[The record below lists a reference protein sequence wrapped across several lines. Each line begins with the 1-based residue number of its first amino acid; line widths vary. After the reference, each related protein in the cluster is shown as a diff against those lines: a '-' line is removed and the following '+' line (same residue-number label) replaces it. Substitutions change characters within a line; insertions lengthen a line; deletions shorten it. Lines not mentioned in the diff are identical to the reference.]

1 AADRTTPHRAP
12 PYRAPPR
19 RPTCSPATGSR
30 GSCRTARRLGAG
42 RGPRRREEPA
52 RRAVAVPVEQVD
64 PARRGRRVRA
74 RGALLRAD
82 RVEGLAG
89 RRPRAA
95 HAGAAVVVE
104 GAGQLVELA
113 GDLGVGGGDD
123 VPVFVLGDGEEVV
136 HVLDLGAGHA
146 DGGCGLFVG
155 VVAEVDVARVGAHGG
170 QAAQDAFDGG
180 GVAGG
185 EQAGEVFERD
195 AHLGDRGEQG
205 ASVLAVV
212 AGGGHDVDDGGQGWD
227 VPDHGQGAVLGVQ
240 GQRDLV
246 LGDEVPDGG
255 ALGGRDPVVGDA
267 LGTCG
272 GDDVGVVRVEEDGA
286 LGGEEVVL

>member
-1 AADRTTPHRAP
+1 
-12 PYRAPPR
+12 
-19 RPTCSPATGSR
+19 S
-30 GSCRTARRLGAG
+30 
-42 RGPRRREEPA
+42 
-52 RRAVAVPVEQVD
+52 
-64 PARRGRRVRA
+64 
-74 RGALLRAD
+74 
-82 RVEGLAG
+82 
-89 RRPRAA
+89 
-95 HAGAAVVVE
+95 AVVVE

-123 VPVFVLGDGEEVV
+123 VPVLVLRDGQEAV

-155 VVAEVDVARVGAHGG
+155 VVAEVDVAHVGAHGG

-180 GVAGG
+180 GVARG
-185 EQAGEVFERD
+185 EQAGEVLERD

-267 LGTCG
+267 LGTRG
-272 GDDVGVVRVEEDGA
+272 GHDLGVVRVEEDGA
-286 LGGEEVVL
+286 LGGQQVVLVLHARGFGDLVGVVQDEAEVAQASDAGLGAHGGQADLDAGVAQGAFLGLAGLVVEVDLLVGAAGDAHAPAAALVLVDQHD